1 MKVKALD
8 INCDMGES
16 FGRYKLGLDE
26 EVIKLISSANVGCG
40 FHGGDPHVMRKT
52 VALAKE
58 NKVGVGA
65 HPGLPD
71 LLGFGRRKMDVTPQ
85 ELEDFFVYQIGALR
99 AFCDAAGVKL
109 QHVKAHGVLSGMAE
123 KDEKIAEAICRAIS
137 VLDKDIIW
145 LTYSGTKTRPIAE
158 SMDLQVV
165 EECYADRAY
174 SADLSLVARNEPG
187 AVIEDPSEIKR
198 RITQLVTEG
207 TMTTIDGKVLKMS
220 FKSIAVHGDTP
231 GALDLVREIRAT
243 LEENQVQIKS
253 MSQLI
258 G

>member
-1 MKVKALD
+1 MKRID

-16 FGRYKLGLDE
+16 FGHYTLGMDE
-26 EVIKLISSANVGCG
+26 EVIRLISSANVGCG

-58 NKVGVGA
+58 NGVGVGA

-71 LLGFGRRKMDVTPQ
+71 LLGFGRRFMDVTPQ

-99 AFCDAAGVKL
+99 AFCDAAGVPL
-109 QHVKAHGVLSGMAE
+109 QHCKAHGVLSGMAE
-123 KDEKIAEAICRAIS
+123 KEEKIAKAICRAIS
-137 VLDKDIIW
+137 MVDKKIIW

-158 SMDLQVV
+158 SLGLQVV

-174 SADLSLVARNEPG
+174 NADLALVARKQAG
-187 AVIEDPSEIKR
+187 AVIKDVTKIQKR
-198 RITQLVTEG
+198 ILQLVQDG
-207 TMTTIDGKVLKMS
+207 TITTIDGQVLDMPCQS
-220 FKSIAVHGDTP
+220 VAVHGDSP
-231 GALDLVREIRAT
+231 GALDMVRQIRSA
-243 LEENQVQIKS
+243 LEENNVEITPLRS
-253 MSQLI
+253 FV

>member
-1 MKVKALD
+1 MKVTALD

-16 FGRYKLGLDE
+16 FGRYKLGMDE
-26 EVIKLISSANVGCG
+26 DVIKLISSANVGCG

-58 NKVGVGA
+58 NGVGVGA

-99 AFCDAAGVKL
+99 GFCNAAAVKL

-123 KDEKIAEAICRAIS
+123 QDAKIAEAICRAIS
-137 VLDKDIIW
+137 MLDKDIKW

-158 SMDLQVV
+158 SMGLQVV

-174 SADLSLVARNEPG
+174 NADFTLVARKQPG
-187 AVIEDPSEIKR
+187 AVITDLTEIKK

-207 TMTTIDGKVLKMS
+207 TMTAFDGKTMEMS
-220 FKSIAVHGDTP
+220 FQSIAVHGDTP
-231 GALDLVREIRAT
+231 GALNLVREIRAI
-243 LEENQVQIKS
+243 LEENQVQIKP
-253 MSQLI
+253 MSRLI

>member
-1 MKVKALD
+1 MEQLD

-16 FGRYKLGLDE
+16 FGRYKLGMDE
-26 EVIKLISSANVGCG
+26 EVIRLISSANVGCG

-58 NKVGVGA
+58 NGVGVGA

-71 LLGFGRRKMDVTPQ
+71 LLGFGRRKMDITPQ

-137 VLDKDIIW
+137 TLDKDIKW

-158 SMDLQVV
+158 SMGLRVV

-174 SADLSLVARNEPG
+174 NADLLLVARKQAG
-187 AVIEDPSEIKR
+187 AVIKDVAELQR
-198 RITQLVTEG
+198 RVLQLVKKG
-207 TMTTIDGKVLKMS
+207 TITTIDGQVLDMS
-220 FKSIAVHGDTP
+220 CQSICVHGDTP
-231 GALDLVREIRAT
+231 GALDMVRKIRSA
-243 LEENQVQIKS
+243 LEENNVEITPLRS
-253 MSQLI
+253 FL

>member
-16 FGRYKLGLDE
+16 FGRYKLGRDE
-26 EVIKLISSANVGCG
+26 EVIKLVSSANIGCG

-52 VALAKE
+52 VALAKQ
-58 NKVGVGA
+58 NGVGVGA

-99 AFCDAAGVKL
+99 AFCDAAAVKL

-123 KDEKIAEAICRAIS
+123 KDEKMAEAICGAIS
-137 VLDKDIIW
+137 KVDKDLKW
-145 LTYSGTKTRPIAE
+145 LTFAGTATRPVAE
-158 SMDLQVV
+158 SVGLQVV

-174 SADLSLVARNEPG
+174 NADSSLVARKEPG
-187 AVIEDPSEIKR
+187 AVIHDPAEIKR
-198 RITQLVTEG
+198 RITQLVAEG
-207 TMTTIDGKVLKMS
+207 TLTTYDGKSLKMN
-220 FKSIAVHGDTP
+220 FQSIAVHGDTP
-231 GALDLVREIRAT
+231 GALEVVRQIRSV
-243 LEENQVQIKS
+243 LQENQVAIKPLG
-253 MSQLI
+253 QLK

>member
-1 MKVKALD
+1 MKVRALD

-16 FGRYKLGLDE
+16 FGCYKLGLDE
-26 EVIKLISSANVGCG
+26 EVIKLISSANIGCG

-52 VALAKE
+52 IALAKE
-58 NKVGVGA
+58 NGVGVGA

-71 LLGFGRRKMDVTPQ
+71 LLGFGRRKMDITPQ

-99 AFCDAAGVKL
+99 AFCDAAEVRL

-137 VLDKDIIW
+137 MLDKDIKW
-145 LTYSGTKTRPIAE
+145 LTYAGTKTRPIAE
-158 SMDLQVV
+158 SMGLQVV

-174 SADLSLVARNEPG
+174 HADFTLVARKEPG
-187 AVIEDPSEIKR
+187 AVINDLSEIKR

-207 TMTTIDGKVLKMS
+207 TMTTFDGKDLKMS
-220 FKSIAVHGDTP
+220 FQSIAVHGDTP
-231 GALDLVREIRAT
+231 GALDLVREIRAI
-243 LEENQVQIKS
+243 LEENQVQIKP
-253 MSQLI
+253 MSQLT

>member
-1 MKVKALD
+1 MKQID

-16 FGRYKLGLDE
+16 FGCYKLGMDE
-26 EVIKLISSANVGCG
+26 EVIRLISSANVGCG

-52 VALAKE
+52 VAMAKE
-58 NKVGVGA
+58 NGVGVGA

-137 VLDKDIIW
+137 TLDKDIKW

-158 SMDLQVV
+158 FMGLQVV

-174 SADLSLVARNEPG
+174 NADLSLVARKEPG
-187 AVIEDPSEIKR
+187 AVIKDLPEIKR

-207 TMTTIDGKVLKMS
+207 TMTTFDGKILKMS
-220 FKSIAVHGDTP
+220 FQSIAVHGDTP
-231 GALDLVREIRAT
+231 GALDLVREIRAI
-243 LEENQVQIKS
+243 LKENRVQIKP